1 MQRPRSGRA
10 CLRRPRRPRPRLL
23 ARLVAS
29 QRRREAAERAARSL
43 PGTAFRRCWRR
54 SCAAEHAAGG
64 QRGVPA
70 TAPGRRARAP
80 CATYARRANV
90 RRLRGEERAD
100 KTCLFH
106 HFHPKSIMP
115 SSPIDLREHLDHG
128 RADPGAARLPRAVP
142 PQPAI
147 TAARARIGASLASCF
162 TCARVPYAAGSAHG
176 AHELVVLAPGDLAQM
191 RP

>member
-1 MQRPRSGRA
+1 MLRPRSGRA

-80 CATYARRANV
+80 CATYARRPNV
-90 RRLRGEERAD
+90 RRWRGEERAD
-100 KTCLFH
+100 KSCLFH
-106 HFHPKSIMP
+106 HFIPNRSC
-115 SSPIDLREHLDHG
+115 
-128 RADPGAARLPRAVP
+128 
-142 PQPAI
+142 
-147 TAARARIGASLASCF
+147 RARRSTSVSTAIMGGQIQVQLASLALLSPRCRLVRVSWHYSGPF
-162 TCARVPYAAGSAHG
+162 PRARGFMGSSAR
-176 AHELVVLAPGDLAQM
+176 PGSSG
-191 RP
+191 P